1 MKSII
6 LGLAIEYFE
15 FPFVVTTLERV
26 HFILIIL
33 KSISIIIS
41 VNTIAA
47 IEIITRQIEYRF
59 LCIFLVFQ
67 NTDVAKN
74 AHNMMLNKLSLDCR
88 FLCNLVRNFKIL

>member
-1 MKSII
+1 MNILFIHSYDARKSSF
-6 LGLAIEYFE
+6 YFNHSKK
-15 FPFVVTTLERV
+15 L
-26 HFILIIL
+26 
-33 KSISIIIS
+33 SIIIS

-74 AHNMMLNKLSLDCR
+74 AHNMMLNK
-88 FLCNLVRNFKIL
+88 F